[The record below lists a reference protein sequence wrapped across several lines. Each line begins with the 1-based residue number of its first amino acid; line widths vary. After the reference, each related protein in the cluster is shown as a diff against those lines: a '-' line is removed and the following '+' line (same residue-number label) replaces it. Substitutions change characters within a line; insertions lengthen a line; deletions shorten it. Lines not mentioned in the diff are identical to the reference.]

1 MIPVAVVIFSA
12 VYLVVLYFCCRP
24 QLVVNERS
32 YRKIHDLQDQ
42 VKRELTLGRYYEDS
56 SRALQSDPK
65 TVERVAREK
74 LGYSK
79 PGEEVIYFEPV
90 LKTQDLP

>member
-1 MIPVAVVIFSA
+1 LIPVAVVLFTAI
-12 VYLVVLYFCCRP
+12 YLVVLYLCCRP
-24 QLVVNERS
+24 QIVLNERS

-42 VKRELTLGRYYEDS
+42 VKRELALGRDYEDAA
-56 SRALQSDPK
+56 RALQNDPK

-90 LKTQDLP
+90 LKKPGLQ

>member
-1 MIPVAVVIFSA
+1 MTPVAVVLFTA
-12 VYLVVLYFCCRP
+12 LYLVFLYLCCRP
-24 QLVVNERS
+24 QITLNERS

-42 VKRELTLGRYYEDS
+42 VKREMALGRDYEEAT
-56 SRALQSDPK
+56 RALQKDPK

-90 LKTQDLP
+90 LKKSALP